1 MKAIRKKQA
10 WKLIFL
16 LGPFLVT
23 AGLTV
28 GLLSGNWG
36 ITPLALLIPGIVIIL
51 AWLIWQIKITNW
63 WGKRSTQAGTNALL
77 ATCAVLAILGLINF
91 LGSRYYWRTDLT
103 ETKLFSLAPQTQ
115 ELLSKL
121 TQPVKVSVFDV
132 NQNSQDRD
140 LLENYRRQSDKFK
153 FEYIDPQTS
162 YGIAKQFGVKEPGE
176 VYLESNQERKLIQ
189 VVNPRDRLSET
200 RLTNS
205 LQQISSGKVTKAYF
219 LQGHGEYQLTAG
231 ENAISQAVQSLNDKN
246 FVTEPLNLAE
256 KGKIPE
262 DANVVVVASAKRAL
276 FDTEVKLLQDYLNR
290 GGNVL
295 LMIDP
300 DTEPKLDPLLNEW
313 GVKLDNRLVIDATK
327 SETPAVSIVTEYGNH
342 PITKKFGNGISFYP
356 FARPIEIIPVNGV
369 QATPL
374 LITKPFPNS
383 WAESDQKSEKLE
395 FNEGKD
401 RKGPLNIGVAITR
414 KVSTTPTA
422 TPTPTVT
429 PTVTP
434 TATPTATPTPTP
446 TSTTNKESRLVVI
459 GNSDFVTDRLFQQ
472 QLNGDVF
479 LNSVTWLSQQDQQP
493 LSIRPK
499 ELKNRRINLSS
510 AQVILLR
517 LSSLLVLP
525 FLGFLSA
532 GLLWWYRR

>member
-1 MKAIRKKQA
+1 MKAIRKKQS

-28 GLLSGNWG
+28 GLVSGKWG
-36 ITPLALLIPGIVIIL
+36 ITPLALLIPGIAII
-51 AWLIWQIKITNW
+51 ATWLIWQIKVTNW

-77 ATCAVLAILGLINF
+77 ATLAVLVILGLINF

-115 ELLSKL
+115 ELLKKL
-121 TQPVKVSVFDV
+121 PEPVKVLIFDV
-132 NQNSQDRD
+132 TQNSQDRD

-176 VYLESNQERKLIQ
+176 VYLENNQIRKLVQ

-200 RLTNS
+200 RITNR
-205 LQQISSGKVTKAYF
+205 LQQIISGKTTKVYF

-231 ENAISQAVQSLNDKN
+231 ENAISQAVQSLNEKN

-276 FDTEVKLLQDYLNR
+276 LDSEVKLLQDYLNG

-313 GVKLDNRLVIDATK
+313 GVKLDNRLVVDATGN
-327 SETPAVSIVTEYGNH
+327 ETLGPAVPIVTQYGNH
-342 PITKKFGNGISFYP
+342 PITEKFGNGISFYRL
-356 FARPIEIIPVNGV
+356 ARSIEIIPVNGV

-401 RKGPLNIGVAITR
+401 RKGPLNLGVALTR
-414 KVSTTPTA
+414 KVSTTTPIPPA
-422 TPTPTVT
+422 TS
-429 PTVTP
+429 
-434 TATPTATPTPTP
+434 TPTPTP
-446 TSTTNKESRLVVI
+446 TPTPTTNKESRLVVI
-459 GNSDFVTDRLFQQ
+459 GNSDFATDRFFQQ

-479 LNSVTWLSQQDQQP
+479 LNSVTWLNQQDQQP

-532 GLLWWYRR
+532 GLLWWQRR